1 MKNTL
6 TSFVAIGALLLCCSQ
21 AQAQSSKPTK
31 QDLPDPKDHE
41 FNEKVPTKFA
51 GAYETLKTAD
61 GKTFKVYATG
71 PKDSKKALLVIH
83 EWWGLN
89 AHIKGTADHFA
100 RLGYRTLAIDLYD
113 GQVAKKPAD
122 ARKYMGAVDAT
133 QAKAKLSAALKALAK
148 KGRKIGTIGWCFGGG
163 MSLNASLAEPSLVQA
178 TVIYYGMTVNDPK
191 LLKTLKSPVLGI
203 FAKQDGWITPAK
215 VKVFEDGLKK
225 AGIRN
230 EIKIY
235 DAAHAFANPS
245 GQRFQRKS
253 ARAAWAKTLKFFE
266 VNLK

>member
-1 MKNTL
+1 MKMTL
-6 TSFVAIGALLLCCSQ
+6 KAVALIGALTLLSSQ

-31 QDLPDPKDHE
+31 KDLPDPKDHE
-41 FNEKVPTKFA
+41 FNEKVPTKFT
-51 GAYETLKTAD
+51 GTYETLKTAD
-61 GKTFKVYATG
+61 GATFKVYVTG
-71 PKDSKKALLVIH
+71 PKDSKKALLLIH

-100 RLGYRTLAIDLYD
+100 RLGYRTMAIDLYD
-113 GQVAKKPAD
+113 GNVAKKPAD

-133 QAKAKLSAALKALAK
+133 KAKAKLSSGLKALAK

-163 MSLNASLAEPSLVQA
+163 MSLNASLAEPALVQA

-191 LLKTLKSPVLGI
+191 ALKTLKSPVLGI
-203 FAKQDGWITPAK
+203 FAKKDGWITPAK
-215 VKVFEDGLKK
+215 VKVFEEGLKK
-225 AGIRN
+225 AGIKH

-266 VNLK
+266 SNLK